1 MSESSQIQK
10 LTYTDDNGEEY
21 EIFIETKSVDFLKD
35 DEGDGRPGRGGNSR
49 TVEMKKAAKM
59 IRGYTAYVV
68 SAFRNFSAANVEEV
82 KISFSLK
89 VGGKAGIPYI
99 TEGSAESNVAI
110 EVKCTFPDND

>member
-10 LTYTDDNGEEY
+10 LD
-21 EIFIETKSVDFLKD
+21 
-35 DEGDGRPGRGGNSR
+35 DGRPGRGRGGNSR

-59 IRGYTAYVV
+59 IRGYTAYVI

-82 KISFSLK
+82 KISFGLK